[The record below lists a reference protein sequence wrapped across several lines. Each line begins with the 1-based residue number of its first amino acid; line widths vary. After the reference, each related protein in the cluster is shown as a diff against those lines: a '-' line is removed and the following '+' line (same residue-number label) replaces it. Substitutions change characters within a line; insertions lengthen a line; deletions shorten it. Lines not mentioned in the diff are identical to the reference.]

1 MRLPLACLALTLA
14 ALTRAATV
22 PEVPA
27 VRFDLLPGGKVNV
40 VVGARA
46 YPMEAA
52 KAAEL
57 RSTLEG
63 LDLAGLRGEVG
74 KLREALRAVDKART
88 ETATKAKALERE
100 SGRVKAAEKE
110 IAALEKRRADLESQI
125 ARAQRSGADTTD
137 SLRSQLSGVNQRLA
151 KENKDLARARE
162 LQAKAGKSRDA
173 ASAAE
178 ASATAEADRLGKAVE
193 GRLEKVRA
201 ALRAAGVA

>member
-1 MRLPLACLALTLA
+1 MRLPLACLTLTLA
-14 ALTRAATV
+14 ALTRAATA

-27 VRFDLLPGGKVNV
+27 VRFDQLPGGKVNV
-40 VVGARA
+40 VVGARVH
-46 YPMEAA
+46 PMEAA

-57 RSTLEG
+57 RSSLEA
-63 LDLAGLRGEVG
+63 LDLAGLRTEAG

-88 ETATKAKALERE
+88 ETASRAKALERE

-110 IAALEKRRADLESQI
+110 IATLEKRRGDLEGQI
-125 ARAQRSGADTTD
+125 ARAQRSGTDAADA
-137 SLRSQLSGVNQRLA
+137 LRSQLSGVNQRLA

-162 LQAKAGKSRDA
+162 LQGKAGKARDA